1 MSDTNPLLHKTPL
14 HALHIELGAKM
25 VPFAGYDMPVQYP
38 AGVKTEHLHTRK
50 EAGLFDVSHMG
61 QLTVSGDSIAQALE
75 KLLPIDVDALD
86 IHQQSYALLTN
97 DQGGILDDLIITRWA
112 ENTFFIVVNAACKEQ
127 DIAHLRKYLSS
138 AAANATIDVLTDRA
152 LVALQGPSAKEVI
165 EVMAPAACELTFMHG
180 CFVSIE
186 SNGTPVECYIT
197 RSGYTG
203 EDGFEISIPNE
214 YADAIARQ
222 LLGFDCVKPIGLGAR
237 DSLRLEAGLCLYGH
251 DMNTDT
257 NPIDA
262 SLLWSISKSRRP
274 DGAKAGGF
282 LGADNIFSA
291 IQEGTNR
298 KRVGL
303 TIDGRAPVREGASLV
318 DIEGN
323 RIGIVTSGGFGP
335 SINKPIAIAYIDKS
349 HAALGTE
356 VFAEVRGKKL
366 PVTVSKMPFVEQR
379 YYRG

>member
-1 MSDTNPLLHKTPL
+1 MSETTTELHVTPL
-14 HALHIELGAKM
+14 HALHNELGAKM
-25 VPFAGYDMPVQYP
+25 VPFAGYDMPVQFL

-50 EAGLFDVSHMG
+50 EVGLFDVSHMG
-61 QLTVSGDSIAQALE
+61 QLTVSGDGVVEALE
-75 KLLPIDVDALD
+75 KLLPIDVGALD

-97 DQGGILDDLIITRWA
+97 EEGGILDDLIITRWA
-112 ENTFFIVVNAACKEQ
+112 EDTFFIVVNAACKEQ
-127 DIAHLRKYLSS
+127 DIAHFRKHLP
-138 AAANATIDVLTDRA
+138 NATIEILSSRA
-152 LVALQGPSAKEVI
+152 LVALQGPSAKTIAEV
-165 EVMAPAACELTFMHG
+165 VAPTACGLTFMHG
-180 CFVSIE
+180 CFATIDC
-186 SNGTPVECYIT
+186 NGAAVECYIT

-214 YADAIARQ
+214 HADAVAR
-222 LLGFDCVKPIGLGAR
+222 LLLSFDCVEPIGLGAR

-282 LGADNIFSA
+282 LGADKIFASMEHGA
-291 IQEGTNR
+291 DR

-303 TIDGRAPVREGASLV
+303 LIDGRAPVREGAELV
-318 DIEGN
+318 DAN
-323 RIGIVTSGGFGP
+323 DNSVGIVTSGGFGP
-335 SINKPIAIAYIDKS
+335 SINKPIAIAYADKAS
-349 HAALGTE
+349 AALGTE
-356 VFAEVRGKKL
+356 LFALVRGKKL
-366 PVTVSKMPFVEQR
+366 PVIVSKMPFVEQR